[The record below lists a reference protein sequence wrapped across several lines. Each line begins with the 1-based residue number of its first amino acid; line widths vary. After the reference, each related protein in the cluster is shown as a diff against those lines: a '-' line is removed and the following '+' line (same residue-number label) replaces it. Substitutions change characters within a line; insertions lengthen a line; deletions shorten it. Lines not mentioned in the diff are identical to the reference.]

1 MVFTTKFVV
10 YDFLY
15 EDASNGRMYN
25 GLNWAYQVKNMLDS
39 LGVAYVWINQALDN
53 LTFQEIRQRL
63 FDNVN
68 QELVM

>member
-1 MVFTTKFVV
+1 
-10 YDFLY
+10 
-15 EDASNGRMYN
+15 MYN

-39 LGVAYVWINQALDN
+39 LGFTYVRNNQALDN
-53 LTFQEIRQRL
+53 LTFQKIKQRL